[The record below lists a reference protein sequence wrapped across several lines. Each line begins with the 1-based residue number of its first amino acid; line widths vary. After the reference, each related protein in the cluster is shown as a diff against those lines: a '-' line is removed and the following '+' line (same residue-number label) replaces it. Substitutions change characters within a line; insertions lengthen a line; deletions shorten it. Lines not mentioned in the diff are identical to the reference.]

1 MLDPQLKQKKEDNAL
16 IPSGALIGVIEPDP
30 FDRHLFSASVVN
42 SESSGVLHWRIA
54 DGERIKD
61 GQIFATISCGPVK
74 IYDYLWQEKTGVIA
88 QRRRISFA
96 KAVLNKCIAIAKYAG
111 HSIYTI
117 VLSLLMFLAPI
128 YVGAFFYFATKIT
141 AFGGSGL
148 REIGEG
154 LYYSYI
160 VMLWAASAFLIARM
174 FFVNCMTYIHENR
187 HEILERYDRFFGSEK
202 SFANLDD
209 SSLPFGGRGIPMF
222 LFAYDEHAIG
232 YPGKLALISGVI
244 AAIVFINIY
253 PERLYCQVRGENKI
267 GFEARISE
275 GHMRASLLVPKAKK
289 IPPELNSHED
299 KDHKVVQILHPN
311 SNTDAYLLA
320 KEGNIQK
327 LIAYDSDAKRYYY
340 QGEYSAIGKKMLFNG
355 KFYDCQ

>member
-1 MLDPQLKQKKEDNAL
+1 MLEPHLKHKKDDNAL
-16 IPSGALIGVIEPDP
+16 ISSGALIGVIEPDQ
-30 FDRHLFSASVVN
+30 FDRHLFSTSDIR

-61 GQIFATISCGPVK
+61 GQIFATISRGPIK
-74 IYDYLWQEKTGVIA
+74 IYEYLWNEKSGVIA
-88 QRRRISFA
+88 QRRRISFL
-96 KAVLNKCIAIAKYAG
+96 KAVLNIGIAIAKYAG
-111 HSIYTI
+111 HSLDII
-117 VLSLLMFLAPI
+117 LMSLLIFLAPV

-141 AFGGSGL
+141 EFGGSNL

-160 VMLWAASAFLIARM
+160 VMLWAASAFLIARI
-174 FFVNCMTYIHENR
+174 FFEVSVSHLYANR
-187 HEILERYDRFFGSEK
+187 HEILERHDRFFGSERTF
-202 SFANLDD
+202 SNLEDMP
-209 SSLPFGGRGIPMF
+209 LPFGGRAIPMI
-222 LFAYDEHAIG
+222 LFAHDERVFG

-244 AAIVFINIY
+244 AAIVFIHIN
-253 PERLYCQVRGENKI
+253 PERLYCEARGENKI

-275 GHMRASLLVPKAKK
+275 GHMRASLLVPKAQQ

-311 SNTDAYLLA
+311 SDTDAYLLA

-327 LIAYDSDAKRYYY
+327 LIAYDSKSKRYYY
-340 QGEYSAIGKKMLFNG
+340 QGEYSAIGKKLVFNG
-355 KFYDCQ
+355 KIYDCQ